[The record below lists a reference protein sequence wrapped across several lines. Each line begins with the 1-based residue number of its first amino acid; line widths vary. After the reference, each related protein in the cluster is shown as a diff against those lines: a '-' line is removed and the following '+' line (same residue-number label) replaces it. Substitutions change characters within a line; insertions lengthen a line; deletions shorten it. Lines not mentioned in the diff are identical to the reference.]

1 MGSETG
7 GGERSS
13 RRATRAQSEPASPLA
28 SREHERGEGSSKHG
42 ESSYERSEEF
52 GPLTV
57 ERHRK
62 DDGRALL
69 LYELR
74 DEAR

>member
-1 MGSETG
+1 MGCETG

-13 RRATRAQSEPASPLA
+13 RRATRAQGEPASPLA
-28 SREHERGEGSSKHG
+28 SRERERGEGSPKDGQSR
-42 ESSYERSEEF
+42 YERSEEF

-74 DEAR
+74 GRAR

>member
-1 MGSETG
+1 M
-7 GGERSS
+7 
-13 RRATRAQSEPASPLA
+13 QSEPASPLA
-28 SREHERGEGSSKHG
+28 SRERERGEDAPKNG
-42 ESSYERSEEF
+42 ESRHERSEEF